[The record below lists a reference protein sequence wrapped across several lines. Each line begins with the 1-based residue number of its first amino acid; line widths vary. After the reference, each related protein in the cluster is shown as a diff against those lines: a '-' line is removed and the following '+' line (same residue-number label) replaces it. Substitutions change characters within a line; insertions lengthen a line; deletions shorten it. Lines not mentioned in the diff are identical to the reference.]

1 MQKIKYIC
9 DVQSSHFAVAS
20 VVCTFA
26 VYGIEPEE
34 FIKALEDMIQHRE
47 CHETYY
53 QHKEVVLKA
62 TRAHDTIRM
71 TLDCASLAI
80 TRGNLKVLYHGSI
93 DRLKGLPK
101 ALKKSLTMKLTCV
114 TLSFSTQGAHH
125 DQENLPQGHS
135 INVCDSS
142 R

>member
-9 DVQSSHFAVAS
+9 DVQPNHFAVS
-20 VVCTFA
+20 VVCTPAWAVTDTQESHFSFA
-26 VYGIEPEE
+26 VFGVEPEE

-47 CHETYY
+47 CYETYY

-80 TRGNLKVLYHGSI
+80 TRGNLKVLSYGSI
-93 DRLKGLPK
+93 DRLKGLPQ
-101 ALKKSLTMKLTCV
+101 ALTKVLTP
-114 TLSFSTQGAHH
+114 S
-125 DQENLPQGHS
+125 
-135 INVCDSS
+135 
-142 R
+142 

>member
-20 VVCTFA
+20 VVCTHARAFTDTQESHFSFA
-26 VYGIEPEE
+26 VFGIEPED
-34 FIKALEDMIQHRE
+34 FVKALEDMIQHRE

-53 QHKEVVLKA
+53 QPKEVVLKA
-62 TRAHDTIRM
+62 TRVHDTIRM
-71 TLDCASLAI
+71 TLDCTSLAI

-101 ALKKSLTMKLTCV
+101 ALKMSLTMPLTYGV
-114 TLSFSTQGAHH
+114 A
-125 DQENLPQGHS
+125 
-135 INVCDSS
+135 
-142 R
+142 

>member
-9 DVQSSHFAVAS
+9 DVQPNHFVVASIACTHVWAFTDTQESHFS
-20 VVCTFA
+20 FA
-26 VYGIEPEE
+26 VFGIEPEE

-53 QHKEVVLKA
+53 QPKEVVLKA

-71 TLDCASLAI
+71 TLDCTSLAI
-80 TRGNLKVLYHGSI
+80 TRGNLKVLYYGSI

-101 ALKKSLTMKLTCV
+101 ALTKVLTMQLTCGV
-114 TLSFSTQGAHH
+114 A
-125 DQENLPQGHS
+125 
-135 INVCDSS
+135 
-142 R
+142 

>member
-9 DVQSSHFAVAS
+9 DVQPSHFTVAS
-20 VVCTFA
+20 IVCAPARAFTDTQESHFSFA
-26 VYGIEPEE
+26 VFGIEPCD
-34 FIKALEDMIQHRE
+34 FVKALEDMIQHRE

-53 QHKEVVLKA
+53 QPKEVVLKA

-71 TLDCASLAI
+71 TLDCTSLAI

-101 ALKKSLTMKLTCV
+101 ALKWSLTMPLICGV
-114 TLSFSTQGAHH
+114 A
-125 DQENLPQGHS
+125 
-135 INVCDSS
+135 
-142 R
+142 

>member
-20 VVCTFA
+20 IVCAPARAFTDTQESHFSFA
-26 VYGIEPEE
+26 VFGVEPED

-53 QHKEVVLKA
+53 QPKEVVLKA
-62 TRAHDTIRM
+62 TRVYDTIRM
-71 TLDCASLAI
+71 TLDCTSLAI

-101 ALKKSLTMKLTCV
+101 ALKKVLTMPLTCG
-114 TLSFSTQGAHH
+114 TA
-125 DQENLPQGHS
+125 
-135 INVCDSS
+135 
-142 R
+142 